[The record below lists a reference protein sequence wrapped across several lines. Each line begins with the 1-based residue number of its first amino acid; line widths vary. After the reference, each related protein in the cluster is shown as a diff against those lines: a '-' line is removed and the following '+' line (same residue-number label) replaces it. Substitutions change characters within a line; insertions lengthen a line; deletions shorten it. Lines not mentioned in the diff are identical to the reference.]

1 MSAQNFDLARRAVAA
16 FNAREV
22 EVFAALTSTDFEW
35 LPSMSPIDGAVFVG
49 HDGVRRYFQELAG
62 AWERFHIYPDEFLEH
77 DRGVLVLGRLEG
89 RGRGSGAVTR
99 SSLGMAF
106 EMREEAISRIRGF
119 LDREQALKAVGLAG

>member
-1 MSAQNFDLARRAVAA
+1 MSAQNLDLARRAVAA

-22 EVFAALTSTDFEW
+22 EVFAALTRTDFEW

-62 AWERFHIYPDEFLEH
+62 AWERFHIDADEFLEH

-89 RGRGSGAVTR
+89 RGRGSGAVTHA
-99 SSLGMAF
+99 SLGMAF
-106 EMREEAISRIRGF
+106 EMHEGAISRIRGF
-119 LDREQALKAVGLAG
+119 LDREQALTAVGLAG